1 MAGHSKW
8 SNIKHRKQSND
19 LKKSKLFSKLAND
32 IRISVS
38 NTNLDINSNFKL
50 KKAVDK
56 ALSNNMSK
64 DVINNIISSLDTT
77 SQIKNVYSA
86 IGDNG
91 VSIIIECF
99 DYNKNRM
106 IGEIRCVLNQYNMA
120 LVPFKSIEYTYFKI
134 DKFFLTSD
142 YNDKLLFYYLDELSL
157 TDIFNNYIY
166 SNIDESK
173 NLFSLLKV
181 LDIDFEVCKIL
192 YSKNIIKLDSSNHN
206 KFCNMIIELEKLPYI
221 ANIFSNF

>member
-32 IRISVS
+32 IRISVNDS
-38 NTNLDINSNFKL
+38 NSDVNSNFKL

-64 DVINNIISSLDTT
+64 NVINNIISNLEHTP
-77 SQIKNVYSA
+77 QVKNIYSA

-91 VSIIIECF
+91 ISVVIECF

-106 IGEIRCVLNQYNMA
+106 IGEIRCVLNQYNMN
-120 LVPFKSIEYTYFKI
+120 LVSFKSIEYTYVKI
-134 DKFFLTSD
+134 DKIFLIED
-142 YNDKLLFYYLDELSL
+142 YNDKFLLNYLDKLFLKKISDDFIFVNSDLSKDL
-157 TDIFNNYIY
+157 FFLL
-166 SNIDESK
+166 K
-173 NLFSLLKV
+173 NLEIK
-181 LDIDFEVCKIL
+181 FEVSQTL
-192 YSKNIIKLDSSNHN
+192 YPKNIIKLSPSIYN
-206 KFCNMIIELEKLPYI
+206 KFNNMIDELKKFPYV
-221 ANIFSNF
+221 ANVFFNF

>member
-32 IRISVS
+32 IRISVNDS
-38 NTNLDINSNFKL
+38 NSDVNSNFKL

-64 DVINNIISSLDTT
+64 NVINNIISNLEHVP
-77 SQIKNVYSA
+77 QVKNIYSA

-91 VSIIIECF
+91 ISVVIECF

-106 IGEIRCVLNQYNMA
+106 IGEIRCVLNQYNMN
-120 LVPFKSIEYTYFKI
+120 LVSFKSIEYTYIKI
-134 DKFFLTSD
+134 DKIFLIEN
-142 YNDKLLFYYLDELSL
+142 YNDKFLFNYLDSFVLKKISDNFIFVNSDLSKDL
-157 TDIFNNYIY
+157 FFLLKKLDIKFEVSQTLYPKSIINLDPSIYNKFNNM
-166 SNIDESK
+166 IDE
-173 NLFSLLKV
+173 LK
-181 LDIDFEVCKIL
+181 
-192 YSKNIIKLDSSNHN
+192 
-206 KFCNMIIELEKLPYI
+206 KFPYV
-221 ANIFSNF
+221 ANVFFNF

>member
-8 SNIKHRKQSND
+8 SNIKHKKQFND

-32 IRISVS
+32 IKVS
-38 NTNLDINSNFKL
+38 IGNAKLDINSNFKL

-64 DVINNIISSLDTT
+64 NVINNIVSSLDTA

-86 IGDNG
+86 TGDNG
-91 VSIIIECF
+91 VSIIIECL
-99 DYNKNRM
+99 DYNKNRI
-106 IGEIRCVLNQYNMA
+106 IGEIRYVLNQYNMA

-134 DKFFLTSD
+134 DKISLNSD
-142 YNDKLLFYYLDELSL
+142 YNDRLLFYYLDELFLKDVFSNS
-157 TDIFNNYIY
+157 IH
-166 SNIDESK
+166 SNIDLSK
-173 NLFSLLKV
+173 DLFSLLKV
-181 LDIDFEVCKIL
+181 LDIGFEVCKIL
-192 YSKNIIKLDSSNHN
+192 YPKNIIKLDHNNSN

>member
-8 SNIKHRKQSND
+8 SNIKHKKLSND

-32 IRISVS
+32 IRVSVGNS
-38 NTNLDINSNFKL
+38 KLDINANFKL
-50 KKAVDK
+50 KKAIDK

-64 DVINNIISSLDTT
+64 DVINNIIFNMDTAN
-77 SQIKNVYSA
+77 QIKNIYSA
-86 IGDNG
+86 TGDNG

-99 DYNKNRM
+99 DYNKNRI
-106 IGEIRCVLNQYNMA
+106 IGEIRYVLNQYNMV

-134 DKFFLTSD
+134 DKIALNSD
-142 YNDKLLFYYLDELSL
+142 YNDRLLFYYLYELFLKDVFS
-157 TDIFNNYIY
+157 NYIY
-166 SNIDESK
+166 SNIDVSK
-173 NLFSLLKV
+173 DLFSLLKV

-192 YSKNIIKLDSSNHN
+192 YPKNIIKLDCDNSN
-206 KFCNMIIELEKLPYI
+206 KFNNMISELEKLPYI